1 MTLREYITE
10 NMVQFVYDS
19 CQMQTCDN
27 CSIGNVEACVLR
39 RCDFYDAIDEDL
51 TEEEEKHLCS

>member
-19 CQMQTCDN
+19 CQMQTCNN
-27 CSIGNVEACVLR
+27 CSIGTVEACVLR
-39 RCDFYDAIDEDL
+39 RCDMFAIDEEL
-51 TEEEEKHLCS
+51 TEEEEKYLR

>member
-10 NMVQFVYDS
+10 NMAEFVYES

-39 RCDFYDAIDEDL
+39 RCDLYAIDEEL
-51 TEEEEKHLCS
+51 TEEEEKYLRR

>member
-10 NMVQFVYDS
+10 NMEPFVYEL

-39 RCDFYDAIDEDL
+39 RCGMFATDEEL
-51 TEEEEKHLCS
+51 TEEEEKYLCS

>member
-10 NMVQFVYDS
+10 NMEEFVYES

-39 RCDFYDAIDEDL
+39 RCDLYAIDEEL
-51 TEEEEKHLCS
+51 TEEEEKYLCS

>member
-10 NMVQFVYDS
+10 NMELFVADL
-19 CQMQTCDN
+19 CQAQTCDN

-39 RCDFYDAIDEDL
+39 RCDLYDAIDEEL
-51 TEEEEKHLCS
+51 TEEEEKHLCG

>member
-19 CQMQTCDN
+19 CQMQTCNN

-39 RCDFYDAIDEDL
+39 RCAFYAIDEEL
-51 TEEEEKHLCS
+51 TEEEEEYLRR

>member
-10 NMVQFVYDS
+10 NMELVVADL
-19 CQMQTCDN
+19 CQAQTCVN

-39 RCDFYDAIDEDL
+39 RCALYDALDEEL
-51 TEEEEKHLCS
+51 TEKEEEYLRR

>member
-10 NMVQFVYDS
+10 NMEQFVADL
-19 CQMQTCDN
+19 CRQTKTCRN

-39 RCDFYDAIDEDL
+39 RCDFYGIDEEL
-51 TEEEEKHLCS
+51 TEEEEEYLRR